1 VISFVNSYIHEHN
14 NNSIIL
20 ALEKYKSENNQKC
33 IKEVKT
39 TKNAKKCKIKIEL

>member
-1 VISFVNSYIHEHN
+1 MK
-14 NNSIIL
+14 IINL
-20 ALEKYKSENNQKC
+20 KSSENDQKC